1 MASSCAA
8 EQQDPGRTPPEG
20 APSGAAPAANR
31 PDTLIGLRLFLFLDL
46 FVRLFIWG
54 WALILTVVTFA
65 ALGGWPRQAFPAAT
79 DFYGVSAWVWAATRF
94 IILFNVFYVL
104 VLLVLRLMTPTP
116 REGRYSTVTRVPH
129 RQVLYACLI
138 AVLTKA
144 RLQAPFPGFLVFH
157 VANLPPLVWLMSP
170 LFGPRSRSCYVTDPN
185 ILDPHLVTLG
195 RNVVIGF
202 NATVAGHYQ
211 VQDDV
216 VFARTVIE
224 DDVLIG
230 AYAAV
235 AGGVRIGRGATVNA
249 GAIVVPGS
257 VIAPGETWHGNPARR
272 VRAPKTATS
281 SPTTEE
287 GAPS

>member
-1 MASSCAA
+1 M
-8 EQQDPGRTPPEG
+8 PPEG
-20 APSGAAPAANR
+20 APSGSAASSMR
-31 PDTLIGLRLFLFLDL
+31 PDALIGLRLFLFLDL

-54 WALILTVVTFA
+54 WALILTIVTFA
-65 ALGGWPRQAFPAAT
+65 ALGGWPRHAFPAAAT
-79 DFYGVSAWVWAATRF
+79 DFQGVAVWVWATTRF

-104 VLLVLRLMTPTP
+104 VLLVLRLITPTP
-116 REGRYSTVTRVPH
+116 REGRYSTVTRVPD
-129 RQVLYACLI
+129 RQVLFACLI

-157 VANLPPLVWLMSP
+157 VANLPPLVWLVSP
-170 LFGPRSRSCYVTDPN
+170 LFGPRSRSCYVAEPN

-230 AYAAV
+230 AHAAV
-235 AGGVRIGRGATVNA
+235 GGGVRIGRGAVINA
-249 GAIVVPGS
+249 GAIVLPGS
-257 VIAPGETWHGNPARR
+257 VIGPGETWHGNPARR
-272 VRAPKTATS
+272 VRNPKTATS
-281 SPTTEE
+281 PPTTEE
-287 GAPS
+287 GASS